1 MSYFYENSK
10 MHVYTVL
17 PLFLLFV
24 FWAAIEEGHLKLVDI
39 NDG

>member
-1 MSYFYENSK
+1 

-24 FWAAIEEGHLKLVDI
+24 FLAAIKEGHLKLVDI